1 MGDQGLLDDIIFTYR
16 HPRHQGELAHISP
29 LTDGNPSC
37 GDRIELYLDIK
48 GGIITRA
55 SYTGQLCSIATY
67 GAEKLI
73 GVIADKP
80 LADALTLSASDLL
93 PQDCPL
99 LSNPTRLTCFTTA
112 LRALQSL
119 TKITSPKRGDNK
131 IGESGGTRTHD
142 TRLKRPVL

>member
-1 MGDQGLLDDIIFTYR
+1 MGDQDLLDDIIFTHR
-16 HPRHQGELAHISP
+16 HPRYQGKIAHISP

-37 GDRIELYLDIK
+37 GDQIKLYLDIK
-48 GGIITRA
+48 DGIVIRA
-55 SYTGQLCSIATY
+55 SYTGQLCSVATY

-73 GVIADKP
+73 NAITDKP
-80 LADALTLSASDLL
+80 LADALALSAGDLL
-93 PQDCPL
+93 PHDCSL

-112 LRALQSL
+112 QRALQNL
-119 TKITSPKRGDNK
+119 TKITSLKRGDNK

>member
-1 MGDQGLLDDIIFTYR
+1 MNDQSLLDDIIFTHR
-16 HPRHQGELAHISP
+16 HPQYQGRIAHISP
-29 LTDGNPSC
+29 LANGNPSC

-48 GGIITRA
+48 DGIITGA

-73 GVIADKP
+73 SAITDKP
-80 LADALTLSASDLL
+80 LADALVISASDLL
-93 PQDCPL
+93 PRNCSL

>member
-1 MGDQGLLDDIIFTYR
+1 MGDQDLLDDIIFTHR
-16 HPRHQGELAHISP
+16 HPRYQGKIAHIPP

-37 GDRIELYLDIK
+37 GDQIKLYLDIK
-48 GGIITRA
+48 DGIIIRA
-55 SYTGQLCSIATY
+55 SYAGQLCSVATY
-67 GAEKLI
+67 GAERLASAI
-73 GVIADKP
+73 TNRS
-80 LADALTLSASDLL
+80 LADALAISASDLL
-93 PQDCPL
+93 PHDCPL

-119 TKITSPKRGDNK
+119 TEITSPKRGDNK

>member
-1 MGDQGLLDDIIFTYR
+1 MNDQSLLDDIIFTYR

-29 LTDGNPSC
+29 LTDSNPGC

-48 GGIITRA
+48 DGIITRA

-73 GVIADKP
+73 SAITDKP
-80 LADALTLSASDLL
+80 LADALALSASDLL
-93 PQDCPL
+93 PYDCSL

-112 LRALQSL
+112 QRALQQYSAD
-119 TKITSPKRGDNK
+119 PQR
-131 IGESGGTRTHD
+131 R
-142 TRLKRPVL
+142 R

>member
-1 MGDQGLLDDIIFTYR
+1 MNDQSLLDDIIFTHR

-29 LTDGNPSC
+29 LTDGNPGC

-73 GVIADKP
+73 SAITDKP
-80 LADALTLSASDLL
+80 LADALALSASDLL
-93 PQDCPL
+93 PHDCPL

-112 LRALQSL
+112 QRALQQYSAD
-119 TKITSPKRGDNK
+119 PQR
-131 IGESGGTRTHD
+131 R
-142 TRLKRPVL
+142 R

>member
-1 MGDQGLLDDIIFTYR
+1 MNDQSLLDDIIFTHR

-29 LTDGNPSC
+29 LTDSNPSC

-48 GGIITRA
+48 DGIITGA
-55 SYTGQLCSIATY
+55 SYTGQLCSVATY

-73 GVIADKP
+73 GAITGKP
-80 LADALTLSASDLL
+80 LADALATSASDLL
-93 PQDCPL
+93 PHDCPL
-99 LSNPTRLTCFTTA
+99 LFNPTRLTCFTTA

>member
-1 MGDQGLLDDIIFTYR
+1 MNDQSLLDDIIFTHR

-29 LTDGNPSC
+29 LTDGNPGC

-48 GGIITRA
+48 DGIITGA

-73 GVIADKP
+73 SAITDKP
-80 LADALTLSASDLL
+80 LADALALSASDLL
-93 PQDCPL
+93 PHDCSL

-112 LRALQSL
+112 QRALQSL
-119 TKITSPKRGDNK
+119 TKTTSPKRGDNK

>member
-1 MGDQGLLDDIIFTYR
+1 MSDQDLLDDIIFTHR
-16 HPRHQGELAHISP
+16 HPRYQGKIAHISP

-67 GAEKLI
+67 GAERLASAI
-73 GVIADKP
+73 TDKP
-80 LADALTLSASDLL
+80 LADALALSASDLL
-93 PQDCPL
+93 PHDCSL

-112 LRALQSL
+112 QRALQSL
-119 TKITSPKRGDNK
+119 TKTTSPKRGDNK

>member
-1 MGDQGLLDDIIFTYR
+1 MNDQSLLDDIIFTYR

-29 LTDGNPSC
+29 LTDSNPGC

-48 GGIITRA
+48 DGIIIRA
-55 SYTGQLCSIATY
+55 SYAGQLCSVATY
-67 GAEKLI
+67 GAERLASAI
-73 GVIADKP
+73 TDKP
-80 LADALTLSASDLL
+80 LADALALLASDLL
-93 PQDCPL
+93 PHDCPL

-119 TKITSPKRGDNK
+119 TKITSLKRGDNK

>member
-1 MGDQGLLDDIIFTYR
+1 MNDQSLLDDIIFTHR

-48 GGIITRA
+48 DGIITRA

-73 GVIADKP
+73 SAITDKP
-80 LADALTLSASDLL
+80 PADALALSASDLL
-93 PQDCPL
+93 PHDCSL

-112 LRALQSL
+112 QRALQSL
-119 TKITSPKRGDNK
+119 TKTTSLKRGDNK

>member
-1 MGDQGLLDDIIFTYR
+1 MGDQDLLDDIIFTHR
-16 HPRHQGELAHISP
+16 HPQYQGKIAHISP

-37 GDRIELYLDIK
+37 GDQIKLYLDIK
-48 GGIITRA
+48 DDIIIRA

-67 GAEKLI
+67 GAERLASAI
-73 GVIADKP
+73 TDKP
-80 LADALTLSASDLL
+80 LADALDLSASDLL
-93 PQDCPL
+93 PHDCPL

-112 LRALQSL
+112 QRALQSL

>member
-1 MGDQGLLDDIIFTYR
+1 MGDQDLLDDIIFTYR
-16 HPRHQGELAHISP
+16 HPRYQGKIAHISP

-37 GDRIELYLDIK
+37 GDQIELYLDIK
-48 GGIITRA
+48 DGIITGA

-73 GVIADKP
+73 GAITGKP
-80 LADALTLSASDLL
+80 LADALAISASDLL
-93 PQDCPL
+93 PHDCSLP
-99 LSNPTRLTCFTTA
+99 SNPTRLTCFTTA
-112 LRALQSL
+112 QRALQNL
-119 TKITSPKRGDNK
+119 TKITSLKRGDNK

>member
-1 MGDQGLLDDIIFTYR
+1 MGDQDLLDDIIFTHR
-16 HPRHQGELAHISP
+16 HPQYQGKIAHISP
-29 LTDGNPSC
+29 LTDDNPSC
-37 GDRIELYLDIK
+37 GDQIKLYLDIK
-48 GGIITRA
+48 DDIIIRA

-67 GAEKLI
+67 GAERLASAI
-73 GVIADKP
+73 TDKP
-80 LADALTLSASDLL
+80 LADALDLSASDLL
-93 PQDCPL
+93 PHDCPL

-112 LRALQSL
+112 QRALQSL

>member
-1 MGDQGLLDDIIFTYR
+1 MNDQSLLDDIIFTHR
-16 HPRHQGELAHISP
+16 HPQYQGKIAHISP

-37 GDRIELYLDIK
+37 GDQIKLYLDIK
-48 GGIITRA
+48 DGIVIRA
-55 SYTGQLCSIATY
+55 SYTGQLCSVATY

-73 GVIADKP
+73 GAITDKP
-80 LADALTLSASDLL
+80 LADALALSASDLL
-93 PQDCPL
+93 PHDCSL

-112 LRALQSL
+112 QRALQSL
-119 TKITSPKRGDNK
+119 TKTTSPKRGDNK

>member
-1 MGDQGLLDDIIFTYR
+1 MNDQSLLDDIIFTHR
-16 HPRHQGELAHISP
+16 HPRYQGELAHISP
-29 LTDGNPSC
+29 LTDSNPGC

-48 GGIITRA
+48 DGIITGA

-73 GVIADKP
+73 GVITDKP

-93 PQDCPL
+93 PHDCPL

-112 LRALQSL
+112 QRALQSL
-119 TKITSPKRGDNK
+119 TKNHLSEER
-131 IGESGGTRTHD
+131 
-142 TRLKRPVL
+142 

>member
-1 MGDQGLLDDIIFTYR
+1 MSDQDLLDDIIFTHR
-16 HPRHQGELAHISP
+16 HPQYQGKIAHTSP

-48 GGIITRA
+48 DSIVIRA
-55 SYTGQLCSIATY
+55 SYTGQLCSVATY

-73 GVIADKP
+73 GVITGKP
-80 LADALTLSASDLL
+80 LADALAISASDLL
-93 PQDCPL
+93 PHDCSL

-112 LRALQSL
+112 QRALQSL
-119 TKITSPKRGDNK
+119 TKITSLKRGDNK

>member
-1 MGDQGLLDDIIFTYR
+1 MGDQDLLDDIIFTHR
-16 HPRHQGELAHISP
+16 HPQYQGKIAHISP

-37 GDRIELYLDIK
+37 GDQIKLYLDIK
-48 GGIITRA
+48 DDIIIRA

-67 GAEKLI
+67 GAERLASAI
-73 GVIADKP
+73 TSKP

-93 PQDCPL
+93 PHDCPL

-112 LRALQSL
+112 QRALQSL